1 MSTSSN
7 RRKIFVSAGEY
18 SGSVYVA
25 SVVRSLLKSYPE
37 LEFVGVGGRE
47 LEDSGVRILYNSD
60 QWGSIGVMEAIK
72 RWYLF
77 PINWK
82 IQNYLESEK
91 PDLLFLSDY
100 PGFNMHLA
108 RKAKQIGIPCVYL
121 FPPRK
126 FAQSPNDIRD
136 AAQNIKRVAAEFEPT
151 YTVYKDAG
159 ATVDFVGHPML
170 DSLPKM
176 NRSELRQKYSLDSD
190 ERVILI
196 MPGSRQQEI
205 QLLLPMYEEVAIRL
219 SKEVSN
225 LRFHL
230 LGAENLADLRSI
242 SSLFETSCRR
252 MMANGLKVDIH
263 WSNRFEHM
271 CIADMALVTSGTATL
286 ELSFYQV
293 PMVICYKVTRM
304 TAMLAQV
311 FTDLPDFIGLPNLL
325 SKQEVVP
332 EFIQDE
338 ANPEN
343 VAKAILKVLKNPD
356 EHQRISELLGETLN
370 KLGSQGAINRINRMI
385 LEELDLP
392 CHG

>member
-1 MSTSSN
+1 
-7 RRKIFVSAGEY
+7 
-18 SGSVYVA
+18 
-25 SVVRSLLKSYPE
+25 
-37 LEFVGVGGRE
+37 
-47 LEDSGVRILYNSD
+47 
-60 QWGSIGVMEAIK
+60 
-72 RWYLF
+72 
-77 PINWK
+77 
-82 IQNYLESEK
+82 
-91 PDLLFLSDY
+91 
-100 PGFNMHLA
+100 MHLA

-176 NRSELRQKYSLDSD
+176 NRSELRQKYTLDSD

>member
-1 MSTSSN
+1 MNHSTN

-25 SVVRSLLKSYPE
+25 SVVRQLRQQYPE

-60 QWGSIGVMEAIK
+60 QWGSIGIMEALK

-82 IQNYLESEK
+82 IQNYLEAEK

-108 RKAKQIGIPCVYL
+108 RKAKQVGIPCVYL

-126 FAQSPNDIRD
+126 FAQSPNEIQD

-151 YTVYKDAG
+151 YTVYKNAG

-176 NRSELRQKYSLDSD
+176 NRSELRIKHELDSN
-190 ERVILI
+190 ERVILV

-205 QLLLPMYEEVAIRL
+205 QLLLPVYEQVVVKL
-219 SKEVSN
+219 SKQLPN

-242 SSLFETSCRR
+242 SSLFENSCAR
-252 MMANGLKVDIH
+252 MRQKGVNVELY
-263 WSNRFEHM
+263 WSDRFEHM
-271 CIADMALVTSGTATL
+271 CVADMALVTSGTATL

-293 PMVICYKVTRM
+293 PMVICYKVTKM

-311 FTDLPDFIGLPNLL
+311 FTHLPEYIGLPNLL
-325 SKQEVVP
+325 SNKQIVP
-332 EFIQDE
+332 EFIQNE
-338 ANPEN
+338 ATPEN
-343 VAKAILKVLKNPD
+343 VSAALLKVLEDPE
-356 EHQRISELLGETLN
+356 EHNRVSDLLGDALS
-370 KLGSQGAINRINRMI
+370 KLGSQGAIGRINRLI
-385 LEELDLP
+385 IEELDLP

>member
-1 MSTSSN
+1 MSVSNN

-25 SVVRSLLKSYPE
+25 SVVRSLLKNYPE

-151 YTVYKDAG
+151 YSVYKDAG

-176 NRSELRQKYSLDSD
+176 NCSELRQKYDLDSA

-242 SSLFETSCRR
+242 SSLFESSRNR
-252 MMANGLKVDIH
+252 MIANGLKVDIH

-311 FTDLPDFIGLPNLL
+311 FTDLPEFIGLPNLL

-332 EFIQDE
+332 EFVQDE
-338 ANPEN
+338 ASPEN
-343 VAKAILKVLKNPD
+343 VTKAILKVLQNPN
-356 EHQRISELLGETLN
+356 EHQRVSELLGETLN

-392 CHG
+392 CRG